1 MGRVGTLL
9 TTPLQQS
16 QSLHTLQY
24 DIEKNQF
31 QLALNETG
39 AKFAQYCMVESSVGQ
54 LQTECVLPV
63 DASTNRVRSLAIGK
77 PFRELQHRGES

>member
-1 MGRVGTLL
+1 MGRVGTLFAAL
-9 TTPLQQS
+9 LQQA

-24 DIEKNQF
+24 DIKKNQF
-31 QLALNETG
+31 QLALNQTR
-39 AKFAQYCMVESSVGQ
+39 AKFAQYCMVEASVGQ